1 MARIVSDWR
10 IDFMRAHPRLFDLM
24 TDEPERSF
32 GYPLC
37 DAGWRDAL
45 ERLCTRIEDAETGK
59 PEEPTTRHAH
69 SNIRSTNIY
78 MPSAISWKLLL
89 KAQAVPT
96 RRNPL
101 RKNGTKLSRRRH
113 SRSHRPMAAVI
124 RTGAKSAGSSR
135 GLPSISAVLLR
146 VCEPQN
152 PSTHLSNSSS
162 MTGGLGLSYLRSGCR
177 ERAQGKETSGSL
189 KRVKRCKWLS
199 HLQIRDLLGGEVGS
213 HGLGANLQILV
224 ETARIVLLRAYYII

>member
-152 PSTHLSNSSS
+152 PSLLTDAFKQFEQHDWWPWPILPP
-162 MTGGLGLSYLRSGCR
+162 LRLP
-177 ERAQGKETSGSL
+177 RARSRQGN
-189 KRVKRCKWLS
+189 VWLAEK
-199 HLQIRDLLGGEVGS
+199 G
-213 HGLGANLQILV
+213 
-224 ETARIVLLRAYYII
+224 